1 MIIFF
6 VTYNN
11 ELKQD
16 QHFYRTD
23 KCWILS
29 NIVKQHQSSVTVEL
43 GASVTLECL
52 LRQTYPN
59 SAVNWFKQVHGQS
72 PTLIGSVEKNISYY
86 NEFKNNERFSI
97 AKREN
102 NLTYFTIS
110 NIQWSDIASYYCGIV
125 RFKTVIFGNGTFIQP
140 KANET
145 AAEKPNPGPCEGYGL
160 LTVLALGGMSAV
172 LLIIIVVLV
181 YQLNKRRR
189 YNHST
194 GHVSE
199 NTHQASHSQSH
210 DDQRGSSDVLTY
222 AALEFYQNNRN
233 TGKKRRE
240 MRKESEHVSEYAA
253 IRTLARR

>member
-145 AAEKPNPGPCEGYGL
+145 AAEKPNPG
-160 LTVLALGGMSAV
+160 
-172 LLIIIVVLV
+172 
-181 YQLNKRRR
+181 
-189 YNHST
+189 
-194 GHVSE
+194 HVSE